1 LSHLDGPD
9 LLQEK
14 LEGRSAP
21 DTLPTKDER
30 KPQDTPRSS
39 DFSHA
44 YRESLKERELE
55 AEEKPAATE
64 REEAPE
70 VPKEKEYEGF
80 HVLNDELQATRQ
92 QIERMSQAQQQ
103 REREMHQWLQQ
114 SRAPQP
120 QQQGPAIEE
129 YLSQELGLQDPQA
142 LMAYKDAILQEF
154 RKEQT
159 QHYNQQIMPVLVQ
172 QQRDRFELAY
182 NRQKEALPNF
192 DKYFNRDGLRQLHE
206 QLVRSHGINH
216 VATVDWDAQLLQA
229 YRSADYARLEAEY
242 KKLEKVG
249 KKEVDAKD
257 AQKAKQKE
265 NLSKVPKAHT
275 DSGSS
280 TSGNWKKEIDNI
292 PSSVGF
298 KSFGREMLRVISKR
312 A

>member
-1 LSHLDGPD
+1 MDKMRNMLDTMMEGQSSGSPLTALGLSHLDGPD

-103 REREMHQWLQQ
+103 REREMPFLVVVIVVHETVLVDAHVFLWYV
-114 SRAPQP
+114 
-120 QQQGPAIEE
+120 GN
-129 YLSQELGLQDPQA
+129 YLS
-142 LMAYKDAILQEF
+142 
-154 RKEQT
+154 T
-159 QHYNQQIMPVLVQ
+159 
-172 QQRDRFELAY
+172 
-182 NRQKEALPNF
+182 
-192 DKYFNRDGLRQLHE
+192 
-206 QLVRSHGINH
+206 
-216 VATVDWDAQLLQA
+216 
-229 YRSADYARLEAEY
+229 
-242 KKLEKVG
+242 
-249 KKEVDAKD
+249 
-257 AQKAKQKE
+257 
-265 NLSKVPKAHT
+265 
-275 DSGSS
+275 
-280 TSGNWKKEIDNI
+280 
-292 PSSVGF
+292 
-298 KSFGREMLRVISKR
+298 
-312 A
+312 